1 MPKPCSWLNMTGQVT
16 ASSAQ
21 ASLGSPCSSNLY
33 NPAGTP
39 HRRHLSHELQA
50 GGEAIRKAVT
60 VAVQSKDPALIQ
72 QLSALLEGE
81 PGGAGPDTGNL
92 LLLKMALGHFDEAA
106 ELAVGLARQ
115 DQEAGN
121 YKVCLQSAP

>member
-1 MPKPCSWLNMTGQVT
+1 MNLCRALKTCSPLRTLF
-16 ASSAQ
+16 
-21 ASLGSPCSSNLY
+21 SL
-33 NPAGTP
+33 
-39 HRRHLSHELQA
+39 HVQA
-50 GGEAIRKAVT
+50 GGEAIRKAVR

-72 QLSALLEGE
+72 QLSTLLEGE

-121 YKVCLQSAP
+121 YKVSYSAH

>member
-1 MPKPCSWLNMTGQVT
+1 M
-16 ASSAQ
+16 
-21 ASLGSPCSSNLY
+21 
-33 NPAGTP
+33 
-39 HRRHLSHELQA
+39 
-50 GGEAIRKAVT
+50 
-60 VAVQSKDPALIQ
+60 AVQSKDPALIQ

-121 YKVCLQSAP
+121 YKVSYSAHWACSRLLSSQLGVGLAVSGQGAAARDFQVHAQQLIHCKC